1 MILDTASEKLSE
13 KSKWGFWANILKNS
27 AACILSNIDY
37 SVMILPNSL
46 AFFNLYKLFSEPFGY
61 KLHTLYQLFTPSWI
75 NLLILLWLT
84 SWDRP
89 AIRPANNSI
98 GFTKCLKFDS
108 SWQQN
113 NN

>member
-13 KSKWGFWANILKNS
+13 KSRWGFWANILKNS
-27 AACILSNIDY
+27 AACILSKIDY

-46 AFFNLYKLFSEPFGY
+46 AFFNLYKLF
-61 KLHTLYQLFTPSWI
+61 TPSWI

-84 SWDRP
+84 SWERP

-113 NN
+113 NS